1 MFTGIVEELGELVN
15 RQSASSGTYLVIKGT
30 RVMDDLALG
39 DSIAVNGVC
48 LTVARLSSFSFH
60 ADVMPETLRKTN
72 LYMLKPGDKVNL
84 ERALP
89 VGGRL
94 GGHFISGHVD
104 GVGQIIAEKRETNAL
119 VKKISAP
126 PEVMRYTIKKGSIA
140 VDGTSLTVVEVGE
153 NWFTVS
159 LIPHTVQQTT
169 FLTKRGGDTVNLEAD
184 MLAKY
189 VEKLLLEEGRT
200 RGRSGISYSYLQE
213 LGF

>member
-15 RQSASSGTYLVIKGT
+15 SQSASSGTYLVIKGT

-48 LTVARLSSFSFH
+48 LTVARLAASSFYV
-60 ADVMPETLRKTN
+60 DVMPETLRKTN

-104 GVGQIIAEKRETNAL
+104 GVGQIIAEKREGNAL

-140 VDGTSLTVVEVGE
+140 VDGTSLTVVELGKS
-153 NWFTVS
+153 WFTVS

-169 FLTKRGGDTVNLEAD
+169 FLTKRSGDTVNLEAD

-189 VEKLLLEEGRT
+189 VEKLL
-200 RGRSGISYSYLQE
+200 RGDGPEKSKSSISYANLQE

>member
-48 LTVARLSSFSFH
+48 LTVARLAASSFYT
-60 ADVMPETLRKTN
+60 DVMPETLRKTN

-104 GVGQIIAEKRETNAL
+104 GVGEIIAEKREGNAL

-140 VDGTSLTVVEVGE
+140 VDGTSLTVVELGE
-153 NWFTVS
+153 SWFTVS

-169 FLTKRGGDTVNLEAD
+169 FLTKRSGDTVNLEAD

-189 VEKLLLEEGRT
+189 VEKLLPGDGREK
-200 RGRSGISYSYLQE
+200 GKSSISYAYLQE